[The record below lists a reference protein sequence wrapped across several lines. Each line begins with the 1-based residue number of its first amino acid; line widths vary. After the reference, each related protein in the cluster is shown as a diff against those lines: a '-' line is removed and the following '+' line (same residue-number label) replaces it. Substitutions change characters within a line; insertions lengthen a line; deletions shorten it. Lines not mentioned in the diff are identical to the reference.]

1 METIDEKKATI
12 LIVDDTPDSIA
23 VLSSILKAHYRVK
36 VSTSGE
42 KALGIAAG
50 NPPPDLILLD
60 VMMPGM
66 DGYETCRRLKA
77 NPATADIPVIFLTAK
92 NGEAD
97 EEQGLALGAADYITK
112 PPSPPIVLAR
122 IGTHLHLKSV
132 RDFLRDKN
140 EYLEAEVSRRTAD
153 IGRIQDATMM
163 VIGSLA
169 ETRDNETAN
178 HIRRIQLYVRVLA
191 EKLAE
196 HPRFSD
202 AFMAETIERFAKS
215 APLHDIGK
223 VGIPDG
229 ILTKPTALDP
239 EEFELMKTHTT
250 IGRDAISRAEKLL
263 GAPSSFLSAARDM
276 AGSHHERWDGSGYPQ
291 GLCGEAIPLE
301 GRIMAICDVY
311 DTLRNGRIYKPPY
324 THERAVEDI
333 REGAGS
339 QFDPDIALAF
349 LEVSDR
355 FREIAEKYNDEER
368 SDQ

>member
-122 IGTHLHLKSV
+122 ISTHLRLKSL
-132 RDFLRDKN
+132 RDFLKDKN
-140 EYLEAEVSRRTAD
+140 EYLEAEVSRRTRE
-153 IGRIQDATMM
+153 IGLIQDVTMIAM
-163 VIGSLA
+163 GSLA
-169 ETRDNETAN
+169 ETRDNETGN
-178 HIRRIQLYVRVLA
+178 HIRRTQNYIRVLA
-191 EKLAE
+191 KKLCD
-196 HPRFSD
+196 HPRFEGQLNPD
-202 AFMAETIERFAKS
+202 TIEMLYKS

-223 VGIPDG
+223 VGIPDR
-229 ILTKPTALDP
+229 ILKKPAKLTP
-239 EEFELMKTHTT
+239 EEFELMKAHTT
-250 IGRDAISRAEKLL
+250 IGRDAILSAEESL
-263 GAPSSFLSAARDM
+263 GSTTSFLSLARDI
-276 AGSHHERWDGSGYPQ
+276 AWSHHEKWNGQGYPQ
-291 GLCGEAIPLE
+291 GLAGDSIPLAGRLMAIP
-301 GRIMAICDVY
+301 DVY
-311 DTLRNGRIYKPPY
+311 DALISARVYKPPFSHAE
-324 THERAVEDI
+324 TVEIIRA
-333 REGAGS
+333 GMGNH
-339 QFDPDIALAF
+339 FDPDITAAF
-349 LEVSDR
+349 LEITDR
-355 FREIAEKYNDEER
+355 FLDISMAFRDNER
-368 SDQ
+368 PS